1 MHSCIVK
8 THDKHMDMA
17 EENIFCCSTVL
28 DTDSHI
34 VVEEG
39 KEEREGRG
47 RRGEEG
53 EGWEGGMRRER
64 EGNWER
70 REGGGE
76 GGFNNS
82 SFGGCDS
89 ESRPLETVT
98 GQNMNMI
105 TLL

>member
-1 MHSCIVK
+1 MVK

-17 EENIFCCSTVL
+17 EEKIFYCSTVL

-34 VVEEG
+34 VGEEG
-39 KEEREGRG
+39 KEERERREG
-47 RRGEEG
+47 RGEEG
-53 EGWEGGMRRER
+53 EGRNLGE
-64 EGNWER
+64 
-70 REGGGE
+70 E

-105 TLL
+105 TLLYECYWISLPYHEYSYP